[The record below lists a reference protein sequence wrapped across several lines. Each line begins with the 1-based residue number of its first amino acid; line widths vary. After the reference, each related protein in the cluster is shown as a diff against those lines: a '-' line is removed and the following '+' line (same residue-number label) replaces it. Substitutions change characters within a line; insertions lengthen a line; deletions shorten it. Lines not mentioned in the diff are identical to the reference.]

1 MIDDHQDFH
10 CAISAIIIIE
20 PALAHEL
27 SYQWEY
33 RHQIHSEIASWL
45 HQTSWLNG
53 FTGTLLPGT
62 CEGWELA
69 YTVKAELPSWV
80 TDIFGLVET
89 YDEVDQME
97 IEVET
102 MEDEEVLP
110 KEVIA
115 DSDLVL
121 QLLKN
126 IFLQDNLDSHSNWV
140 LCIVHLKFMI
150 CWLNATGGHNEADLT
165 WQYTKIVIEV

>member
-10 CAISAIIIIE
+10 HAISAIIIIE
-20 PALAHEL
+20 PALAREL

-33 RHQIHSEIASWL
+33 CHQIHSQIASQL
-45 HQTSWLNG
+45 CQMSQLNG

-62 CEGWELA
+62 CEGQELA
-69 YTVKAELPSWV
+69 YMVKAGLPSWAM
-80 TDIFGLVET
+80 DIFGLIET
-89 YDEVDQME
+89 YDEVDPME

-121 QLLKN
+121 QLLEN
-126 IFLQDNLDSHSNWV
+126 ISLQDNLNSYDN
-140 LCIVHLKFMI
+140 
-150 CWLNATGGHNEADLT
+150 
-165 WQYTKIVIEV
+165 